1 MKKRFWG
8 TFLIGIIGFSALFAG
23 AGRYILNKDS
33 IASIGDSQED
43 DLDEIELDGKD
54 EIIFLLTGIDESSG
68 IEKIKEKRIKENEYV
83 TTGYRTDT
91 MMLCKFNFETGDIS
105 ILSIPRDTRVNIR
118 GRENK
123 EKINHAYSYGGPYL
137 TLRTVKDLLQID
149 LDYYVTVDYLA
160 VKEIVDSIGGVD
172 IDVPMNMRKSDP
184 TDKPP
189 LDINLTKG
197 LQTLYGKE
205 SLDFLRF
212 RDYPDGDVGRVHAQ
226 QLFMKEFMKQVLQP
240 KNITKL
246 PKMAK
251 TYFDNVDTNIP
262 MGVVLKGV
270 ASANKIDMDNLN
282 IQTLPG
288 DGQYVGPVSYFLYDE
303 IELEALVREMF
314 GDFLIGQ

>member
-8 TFLIGIIGFSALFAG
+8 TFLMAIIGFSVLFAG

-33 IASIGDSQED
+33 VASVGDAEED
-43 DLDEIELDGKD
+43 DSDEIESDDKD
-54 EIIFLLTGIDESSG
+54 EIIFLLTGIDESTG
-68 IEKIKEKRIKENEYV
+68 IEKIKEKEIKENEYT

-118 GRENK
+118 GRENQ

-137 TLRTVKDLLQID
+137 TLRTVKDLLKID

-160 VKEIVDSIGGVD
+160 VKEVVDAIGGVD

-212 RDYPDGDVGRVHAQ
+212 RDYPEGDVDRVHAQ

-240 KNITKL
+240 ENITRL
-246 PKMAK
+246 PKIAK

-262 MGVVLKGV
+262 MGTVLKGIT
-270 ASANKIDMDNLN
+270 SANKIDIDNLN
-282 IQTLPG
+282 IETLPG
-288 DGQYVGPVSYFLYDE
+288 DGEYIGKVSYFLYDE

-314 GDFLIGQ
+314 GDFLIAQ